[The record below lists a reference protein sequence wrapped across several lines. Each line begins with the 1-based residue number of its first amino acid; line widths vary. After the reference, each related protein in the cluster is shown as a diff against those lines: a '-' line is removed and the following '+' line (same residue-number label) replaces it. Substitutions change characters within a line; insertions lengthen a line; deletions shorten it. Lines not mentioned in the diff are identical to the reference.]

1 MIFLFIFG
9 LLIWH
14 KVIYWRYYHPM
25 RKVRLTILS
34 GIFLWVIFII
44 YALIARL
51 DREVILIGV
60 VGAALGIIG
69 IIYSSRRAKKEDL
82 AG

>member
-1 MIFLFIFG
+1 
-9 LLIWH
+9 
-14 KVIYWRYYHPM
+14 M